1 MSTAVKQHG
10 GGAYT
15 DTVCA
20 PRTQANGSVLR
31 IWVTP
36 GKFGPHP
43 AKGRGAGLA
52 FFVLVRRFSPLRR
65 AGRIARSPF
74 PPDPQGSGL
83 KAHIVT
89 LLNAAIAGLQAEGG
103 LPQDAAVPGGIE
115 HTRSQE
121 HGDFA

>member
-10 GGAYT
+10 GGAET
-15 DTVCA
+15 DTVSA
-20 PRTQANGSVLR
+20 PRTQANGSVLG
-31 IWVTP
+31 IGVTP

-83 KAHIVT
+83 KAHIES
-89 LLNAAIAGLQAEGG
+89 LLNAAIAALHAECG
-103 LPQDAAVPGGIE
+103 LPHAA
-115 HTRSQE
+115 
-121 HGDFA
+121 